1 MRILFEVVG
10 HDQEVAKFPKKNGGT
25 EEVPVF
31 WFSGVDT
38 DFNDE
43 LIKVKVYR
51 DFQKLRDIVR
61 KGVKLHVKFKNIRP
75 ANKWER
81 CMVITANEGD
91 ITIHQAE
98 AERKMAVAGGA

>member
-38 DFNDE
+38 DYNDE

-51 DFQKLRDIVR
+51 DFQKLRDTIR
-61 KGVKLHVKFKNIRP
+61 KGVKVQIKFKGVKP
-75 ANKWER
+75 ANKWDK
-81 CMVITANEGD
+81 CAVINANEDD
-91 ITIHQAE
+91 ITLYQAE